1 MAMLQV
7 TKIIRF
13 ETAHAIHGYDGK
25 CRNIHGHSYVLHV
38 SVSIREAAEFLPP
51 PGFIIDFKDL
61 KQVVNRVITSLF
73 DHQVMVSE
81 AFVKE
86 HAAVA
91 ELENLVIWKAEPTAE
106 NMVLYIRDR
115 LCVELPGH
123 VTLKRLILYET
134 NDSYAS
140 WEAE

>member
-1 MAMLQV
+1 MLQV

-13 ETAHAIHGYDGK
+13 ETAHAIHGYEGK

-38 SVSIREAAEFLPP
+38 SVSLREDFGFLPA
-51 PGFIIDFKDL
+51 PGFILDFKDL
-61 KQVVNRVITSLF
+61 KQIANRAITSIF
-73 DHQVMVSE
+73 DHRVVVSE

-86 HAAVA
+86 HAAVR
-91 ELENLVIWKAEPTAE
+91 ELENIVIWTTEPTAE

-115 LCVELPGH
+115 LQHELPGQ
-123 VTLKRLILYET
+123 VMLKRLVLYET
-134 NDSYAS
+134 SDSYAT

>member
-1 MAMLQV
+1 MLQV

-13 ETAHAIHGYDGK
+13 ETAHAIHGYEGK

-38 SVSIREAAEFLPP
+38 SVSLREDFGFLPA
-51 PGFIIDFKDL
+51 PGFILDFKDL
-61 KQVVNRVITSLF
+61 KQIANGVITSLF
-73 DHQVMVSE
+73 DHRVVVSE

-86 HAAVA
+86 HSAVT
-91 ELENLVIWKAEPTAE
+91 EFENLVIWKAEPTAE

-115 LCVELPGH
+115 LLEELHGP
-123 VTLKRLILYET
+123 VKLKRLILYET